1 MSVARNCTIPGLLF
15 NAKYGFLDG
24 RLRGYID
31 DLLSETDYSILAEC
45 PTLDDVVSYLVCIG
59 FWKFH
64 GTRYWTF
71 ALNLEYTWTKQA
83 IEIWRLTCTPV
94 RTHWAML
101 ELLRVWVQLSSFVGR
116 TAMQL
121 QQLQLEWNGK
131 PSLPGTR
138 TFIDFFELLDLW
150 IHDW

>member
-45 PTLDDVVSYLVCIG
+45 PTLDDVVSYLNTPEQ
-59 FWKFH
+59 
-64 GTRYWTF
+64 TRLSRYGVSH
-71 ALNLEYTWTKQA
+71 AHPSVLIERCLN
-83 IEIWRLTCTPV
+83 
-94 RTHWAML
+94 
-101 ELLRVWVQLSSFVGR
+101 SFVSEFNSLR
-116 TAMQL
+116 SL
-121 QQLQLEWNGK
+121 

-150 IHDW
+150 IHD